1 VTIEEHVAQFAGLA
15 VVNWEA
21 GMVLAKPE
29 RTAYRLS
36 VEYGEA
42 DGTRW
47 IDKLTGLLADPESSR
62 IAGIVVGPWSSEIGD
77 MGSSE
82 PIIEALI
89 AARDRLP
96 GLRAVFLGDIVR
108 EENEIS
114 WINQSDVAPLLSAY
128 PNLEHFR
135 VRGSEELALDV
146 SEHQR
151 LQSLTIEC
159 GGLPRDVLQQ
169 VLAAR
174 LPALE
179 HLELWLGTD
188 SYGWDGTVEDLAP
201 LLSGTLFPKLRY
213 LGLRDSEIADEVAVA
228 AAQAPILERIEVL
241 DLSLGTLSDEGALAL
256 LKSPLIRQLKKLDIH
271 HHFCSAAMVAE
282 LEGLG
287 IEVDGSE
294 PTTPDEW
301 DGEEHRYVAVGE

>member
-1 VTIEEHVAQFAGLA
+1 VAVDEHVTQFAGLP
-15 VVNWEA
+15 VVNWESGTA
-21 GMVLAKPE
+21 LAEPE
-29 RTAYRLS
+29 RSAYRLS
-36 VEYGEA
+36 IDYDE
-42 DGTRW
+42 DDQRW
-47 IDKLTGLLADPESSR
+47 TDKLAGLLADPESVR
-62 IAGIVVGPWSSEIGD
+62 LAGIVVGPWSAESGE
-77 MGSSE
+77 MGSSA
-82 PIIEALI
+82 PVIEALI

-96 GLRAVFLGDIVR
+96 GLRAILLGDIVS
-108 EENEIS
+108 EECEIS
-114 WINQSDVAPLLSAY
+114 WIEQSDVAPLLSAY
-128 PNLEHFR
+128 PNLEHFC
-135 VRGSEELALDV
+135 VRGSEELALDL
-146 SEHQR
+146 SEHRR

-169 VLAAR
+169 VLAAQ

-201 LLSGTLFPKLRY
+201 LLSGALFPKLRY
-213 LGLRDSEIADEVAVA
+213 LGLRDSEIADEIAVA